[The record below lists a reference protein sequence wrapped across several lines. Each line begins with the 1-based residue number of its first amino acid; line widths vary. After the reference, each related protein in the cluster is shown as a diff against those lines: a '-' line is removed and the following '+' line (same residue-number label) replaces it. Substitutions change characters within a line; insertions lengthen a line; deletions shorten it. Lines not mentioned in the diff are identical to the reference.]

1 MALHAKHIE
10 WLASR
15 GIPEALASEY
25 QIHTHTDGRGAWL
38 RTPFLEDGVAI
49 NHKWR
54 QTVTKRFQM
63 DPEQPLLL
71 WNHAALVEAAESG
84 QPLLITEGEMD
95 ALAAIHCGHKLSC
108 SVPNGAVRE
117 ASENPWEAARYAWF
131 QRHRDLLDKVTRFI
145 LATDGDASGLTLAA
159 DLVRLLGVERCWFLT
174 YPEGCKDLNDVLMKH
189 DAEAVA
195 MTIDAAKCYPVR
207 GLYRISDFPELP
219 DFRPLSV
226 GVPGLDALFPLVTGT
241 FTVISGWAGH
251 GKSSLLFVMLANL
264 IRSGVPMALGS
275 FETMPKPILLR
286 SLRAAMYGCG
296 ERDHKAMHVGP
307 ADELI
312 EKYLGIISNLGVND
326 ETELTIE
333 YILELATVA
342 VLRHGIRLLVLDP
355 WNEIDHKRGRD
366 ETETEYV
373 GRSIRLLKR
382 FAKDYDCAVWIVAHP
397 RKPMSDGNPKA
408 PSLYDLAGSANFANK
423 ADYGVIVHRDD
434 LSTSVVDV
442 KVVKKRKGYPGMVG
456 WVQLDWEE
464 EASRYHLLAP

>member
-1 MALHAKHIE
+1 MELHERHQA
-10 WLASR
+10 WLNDR
-15 GIPEALASEY
+15 GIPTELAERY
-25 QIHTHTDGRGAWL
+25 QIHTHTDKQGAWL
-38 RTPFLEDGVAI
+38 RIPFLEDGVAV

-63 DPEQPLLL
+63 DKDAPLGL
-71 WNHAALVEAAESG
+71 WNHAALVEAAKTG
-84 QPLLITEGEMD
+84 QPLIITEGELD
-95 ALAAIHCGHKLSC
+95 ALVAIRVGHPLSC

-131 QRHRDLLDKVTRFI
+131 QRHRTLLDKVKEFV
-145 LATDGDASGLTLAA
+145 LATDGDDAGLSLLA
-159 DLVRLLGVERCWFLT
+159 DLVRLLGVERCRFVT
-174 YPEGCKDLNDVLMKH
+174 YPDGTKDLNDVLNVHGEAGVAEVLAKAKH
-189 DAEAVA
+189 
-195 MTIDAAKCYPVR
+195 YPIR
-207 GLYRISDFPELP
+207 GLYRISDFPEQA

-264 IRSGVPMALGS
+264 IRAGVPMALGS
-275 FETMPKPILLR
+275 FETLPKPILLR

-296 ERDHKAMHVGP
+296 ERDHKAMNVGP
-307 ADELI
+307 ADDQI
-312 EKYLGIISNLGVND
+312 EQYLGIISNLGVD
-326 ETELTIE
+326 DDTELTIE
-333 YILELATVA
+333 YIIELATLA

-373 GRSIRLLKR
+373 GRTIRLLKR
-382 FAKDYDCAVWIVAHP
+382 FAKDYDCAVWVVAHP
-397 RKPMSDGNPKA
+397 RKPQSDGNPKA

-434 LSTSVVDV
+434 LSTTLVDV

-456 WVQLDWEE
+456 WVQLDWED
-464 EASRYHLLAP
+464 EASRYHLVTG